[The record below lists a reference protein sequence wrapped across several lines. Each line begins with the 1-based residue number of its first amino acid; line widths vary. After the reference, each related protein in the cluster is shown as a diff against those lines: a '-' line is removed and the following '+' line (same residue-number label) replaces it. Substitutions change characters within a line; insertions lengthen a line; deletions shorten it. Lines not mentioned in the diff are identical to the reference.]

1 MCYDT
6 APSKSGYHFS
16 FCDQRQG
23 NILSSRKET
32 VCVVKTEAKAMD
44 AAKALSYEKGYGLLS
59 GKSVDSSFNTPVGD
73 TSPSPSH
80 PSTVLHLLEGL
91 CSSDTDSAVGGVHKQ
106 HLPVSHAGS
115 KADCARPALLIAL
128 HQACSHHTTPTEGCR
143 KCAPPSW
150 FPGDLRVRLYLDDPA
165 CLGHHI
171 LVRSTFCHPG
181 TP

>member
-1 MCYDT
+1 MAYCLASLSIPASIRQSATLLLLRRTHLQYLIRWKDCAALRRPRSLQAT
-6 APSKSGYHFS
+6 ACMRGDGTASTH
-16 FCDQRQG
+16 
-23 NILSSRKET
+23 LSAT
-32 VCVVKTEAKAMD
+32 VI
-44 AAKALSYEKGYGLLS
+44 
-59 GKSVDSSFNTPVGD
+59 
-73 TSPSPSH
+73 
-80 PSTVLHLLEGL
+80 
-91 CSSDTDSAVGGVHKQ
+91 SDTDSAVGGVHKQ